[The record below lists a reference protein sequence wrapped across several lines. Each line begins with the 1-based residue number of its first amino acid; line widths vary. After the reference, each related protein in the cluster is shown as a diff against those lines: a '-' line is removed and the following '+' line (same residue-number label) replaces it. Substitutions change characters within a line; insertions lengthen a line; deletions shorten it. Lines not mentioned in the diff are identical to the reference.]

1 MLYGH
6 EKIDDDFSKALM
18 IRFQAQAIG
27 EFQLPII
34 WKKNGYVLKDKGE
47 KI

>member
-1 MLYGH
+1 LLYGH
-6 EKIDDDFSKALM
+6 EKIDGDFSKALM

-27 EFQLPII
+27 EFQLSII
-34 WKKNGYVLKDKGE
+34 WKGNGYVLKGKDE

>member
-1 MLYGH
+1 MLYGY
-6 EKIDDDFSKALM
+6 EKIDGDFSKTLM
-18 IRFQAQAIG
+18 IRFQTQAIG

-34 WKKNGYVLKDKGE
+34 WKGNGYVLKGKDE